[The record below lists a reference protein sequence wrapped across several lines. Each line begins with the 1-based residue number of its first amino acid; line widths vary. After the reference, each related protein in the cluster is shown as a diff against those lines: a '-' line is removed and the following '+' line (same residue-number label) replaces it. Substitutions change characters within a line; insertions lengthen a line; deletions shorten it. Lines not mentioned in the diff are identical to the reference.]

1 MIMGNIK
8 FYNDTMGSEQ
18 LICSCYDEDFMS
30 YPNIGDM
37 VSLPVDV
44 PIEMQDVYVVKQKYI
59 EKDAV
64 SYFCK
69 LYSWED

>member
-1 MIMGNIK
+1 MGTIRFYDDMMGN
-8 FYNDTMGSEQ
+8 EQ
-18 LICSCYDEDFMS
+18 LICSCSDEDFMS

-37 VSLPVDV
+37 VSLPLDV
-44 PIEMQDVYVVKQKYI
+44 SIETQDVYVVKQKYI

>member
-1 MIMGNIK
+1 MGTIR
-8 FYNDTMGSEQ
+8 FYDDMLGNEQ
-18 LICSCYDEDFMS
+18 LICSCSEEDFIA

-37 VSLPVDV
+37 VSLPIDTS
-44 PIEMQDVYVVKQKYI
+44 IEMQYVYVVKQKYI

>member
-1 MIMGNIK
+1 MGTIR
-8 FYNDTMGSEQ
+8 FYNDTMGNEQ
-18 LICSCYDEDFMS
+18 LICSCSEKDFIA

-37 VSLPVDV
+37 VSLPLDV
-44 PIEMQDVYVVKQKYI
+44 SIEMQDVYVVKQKYI

>member
-1 MIMGNIK
+1 MGTIR
-8 FYNDTMGSEQ
+8 FYNDTMGNEQ
-18 LICSCYDEDFMS
+18 LICSCSEKDFIA

-37 VSLPVDV
+37 VSLPLDV
-44 PIEMQDVYVVKQKYI
+44 SIETQDVYVVKQKYI

>member
-1 MIMGNIK
+1 MDNIK
-8 FYNDTMGSEQ
+8 FYADMLGNEQ
-18 LICSCYDEDFMS
+18 LICSCSDEDFMS
-30 YPNIGDM
+30 YPNLGDM

-44 PIEMQDVYVVKQKYI
+44 PTEMQDVYVVKQKYI

-69 LYSWED
+69 LYQWED

>member
-1 MIMGNIK
+1 MGTIR
-8 FYNDTMGSEQ
+8 FYNDMLGNEQ
-18 LICSCYDEDFMS
+18 LICSCSEEDFIA

-37 VSLPVDV
+37 VSLPLDV
-44 PIEMQDVYVVKQKYI
+44 SIETQDVYVVKQKYI

>member
-1 MIMGNIK
+1 MGTIR
-8 FYNDTMGSEQ
+8 FYDDMLGNEQ
-18 LICSCYDEDFMS
+18 LICSCSDENFMS

>member
-1 MIMGNIK
+1 MGTIRFYDDMMGN
-8 FYNDTMGSEQ
+8 EQ
-18 LICSCYDEDFMS
+18 LICSCSEKDFIA

-37 VSLPVDV
+37 VSLPLDV
-44 PIEMQDVYVVKQKYI
+44 PIETQDVYVVKQNYI

>member
-1 MIMGNIK
+1 MNTIR
-8 FYNDTMGSEQ
+8 FYDDMLGREQ
-18 LICSCYDEDFMS
+18 LICSCSEEDFIT

-37 VSLPVDV
+37 VSLPLDV
-44 PIEMQDVYVVKQKYI
+44 PVEMQDVYVVKQRYI

>member
-1 MIMGNIK
+1 MNTIRFYDDMLGN
-8 FYNDTMGSEQ
+8 EQ
-18 LICSCYDEDFMS
+18 LICSYSEEDFIV

-37 VSLPVDV
+37 VSLPLDV

>member
-1 MIMGNIK
+1 MNTIRFYDDMLGN
-8 FYNDTMGSEQ
+8 EQ
-18 LICSCYDEDFMS
+18 LICSCSEEDFIA

-37 VSLPVDV
+37 VSLPLDV
-44 PIEMQDVYVVKQKYI
+44 PIEMQDVYVVKQRYI

-69 LYSWED
+69 LYNWEG

>member
-1 MIMGNIK
+1 MGTIR
-8 FYNDTMGSEQ
+8 FYDDILGNEQ
-18 LICSCYDEDFMS
+18 LICSCSEKDFIA

-37 VSLPVDV
+37 VSLPLDF

>member
-1 MIMGNIK
+1 MGTIR
-8 FYNDTMGSEQ
+8 FYNDMLGNEQ
-18 LICSCYDEDFMS
+18 LICSCSEEDFIA

-37 VSLPVDV
+37 VLLPLDV
-44 PIEMQDVYVVKQKYI
+44 SIEMQDVYVVKQKYI

>member
-1 MIMGNIK
+1 MGTIR
-8 FYNDTMGSEQ
+8 FYDDTMGNEQ
-18 LICSCYDEDFMS
+18 LICSCSEKDFIA

-37 VSLPVDV
+37 VSLPLDV
-44 PIEMQDVYVVKQKYI
+44 PIEMQDVYVVKQRYI

-69 LYSWED
+69 LYNWED

>member
-1 MIMGNIK
+1 MGTIR
-8 FYNDTMGSEQ
+8 FYDDILGNEQ
-18 LICSCYDEDFMS
+18 LICSCSEEDFIA

-37 VSLPVDV
+37 VSLPLDV
-44 PIEMQDVYVVKQKYI
+44 SIETQDVYVVKQKYI

>member
-1 MIMGNIK
+1 MGTIR
-8 FYNDTMGSEQ
+8 FYNDMLGNEQ
-18 LICSCYDEDFMS
+18 PICSCSEEDFIA

-37 VSLPVDV
+37 VSLPLDV
-44 PIEMQDVYVVKQKYI
+44 SIEMQDVYVVKQKYI

>member
-1 MIMGNIK
+1 MGTIR
-8 FYNDTMGSEQ
+8 FYDDMLGNEQ
-18 LICSCYDEDFMS
+18 LICSCSEEDFIA

-37 VSLPVDV
+37 VSLPLDV
-44 PIEMQDVYVVKQKYI
+44 SIETQDVYVVKQKYI

>member
-1 MIMGNIK
+1 MGTIR
-8 FYNDTMGSEQ
+8 FYDDMLGKEQ
-18 LICSCYDEDFMS
+18 LICSCSEEDFIA

-37 VSLPVDV
+37 VSLPIDTS
-44 PIEMQDVYVVKQKYI
+44 IEMQDVYVVKQKYI

>member
-1 MIMGNIK
+1 MGTIR
-8 FYNDTMGSEQ
+8 FYDDMLGNEQ
-18 LICSCYDEDFMS
+18 LICSCSEEDFIT

-37 VSLPVDV
+37 VSLPIDTS
-44 PIEMQDVYVVKQKYI
+44 IEMQDVYVVKQKYI

>member
-1 MIMGNIK
+1 MNNIK
-8 FYNDTMGSEQ
+8 FYNDTMGNEQ
-18 LICSCYDEDFMS
+18 LICSCSEEDFIA

-37 VSLPVDV
+37 VSLPLDV
-44 PIEMQDVYVVKQKYI
+44 SIETQDVYVVKQKYI

>member
-1 MIMGNIK
+1 MGTIR
-8 FYNDTMGSEQ
+8 FYNDMLGNEQ
-18 LICSCYDEDFMS
+18 LICSCSEEDFIA

-37 VSLPVDV
+37 VSLPLDV
-44 PIEMQDVYVVKQKYI
+44 SIEMQDVYVVKQKYI

>member
-1 MIMGNIK
+1 MNNIK
-8 FYNDTMGSEQ
+8 FYNDTMGNEQ
-18 LICSCYDEDFMS
+18 LICSCSEKDFIA

-37 VSLPVDV
+37 VSLPLDV
-44 PIEMQDVYVVKQKYI
+44 PIETQDVYVVKQKYI

>member
-1 MIMGNIK
+1 MGTIR
-8 FYNDTMGSEQ
+8 FYDNMLGNEQ
-18 LICSCYDEDFMS
+18 LLCSCSEEDFIA

-37 VSLPVDV
+37 VSLPIDTS
-44 PIEMQDVYVVKQKYI
+44 IEMQDVYVVKQKYI

>member
-1 MIMGNIK
+1 MNNIK
-8 FYNDTMGSEQ
+8 FYNDTMGNEQ
-18 LICSCYDEDFMS
+18 LICSCSDEDFMS

-37 VSLPVDV
+37 VSLPVDSS
-44 PIEMQDVYVVKQKYI
+44 IEMQDVYVVKQKYI
-59 EKDAV
+59 EKDSV

>member
-1 MIMGNIK
+1 MGTIR
-8 FYNDTMGSEQ
+8 FYDDMLGNEQ
-18 LICSCYDEDFMS
+18 LICSYSKEDFIA

-37 VSLPVDV
+37 VSLPLDV

>member
-1 MIMGNIK
+1 MGTIR
-8 FYNDTMGSEQ
+8 FYNDTMGNEQ
-18 LICSCYDEDFMS
+18 LICSCSEKDFIA
-30 YPNIGDM
+30 YPDIGDM
-37 VSLPVDV
+37 VSLPLDV
-44 PIEMQDVYVVKQKYI
+44 SIEMQDVYVVKQKYI